1 LDNSRKGRIVKLL
14 EQKGEV
20 HLNQLKALFPN
31 VSEMTLRRDLISL
44 ENEGRV
50 VRTYGGAVSTRN
62 IALIKGE
69 EDAYSRRA
77 AENIEAKMIIARM
90 AVNHIEKGR
99 SVYLDAGSTI
109 MAFARE
115 LPDESYSIVTS
126 GANIALELLKKSNTS
141 VVVLGGLMNRNT
153 LSMSGPSA
161 ISFLDTIN
169 IDLAFM
175 AASGFSIENGF
186 TVSNLY
192 ESDLK
197 RKVVSRAN
205 KVIMLV
211 DSSKVGRDLAFTYAY
226 LKDVDIWICEK
237 ELPTDIQKEAK
248 KAGTKLVAQ

>member
-1 LDNSRKGRIVKLL
+1 
-14 EQKGEV
+14 
-20 HLNQLKALFPN
+20 
-31 VSEMTLRRDLISL
+31 M
-44 ENEGRV
+44 
-50 VRTYGGAVSTRN
+50 
-62 IALIKGE
+62 
-69 EDAYSRRA
+69 
-77 AENIEAKMIIARM
+77 
-90 AVNHIEKGR
+90 EKGR

-115 LPDESYSIVTS
+115 LPDENYSIITS

-141 VVVLGGLMNRNT
+141 VFVLGGLMNRNT

-161 ISFLDTIN
+161 VTSLDTIN

-211 DSSKVGRDLAFTYAY
+211 DSSKTGRDLLFTYAY
-226 LKDVDIWICEK
+226 LKDIDIWICEQP
-237 ELPTDIQKEAK
+237 LPPDIEKEAR
-248 KAGTKLVAQ
+248 KAGVEIIAQ